1 MKLYNEIM
9 VTNVFSK
16 EFLNLLKSN
25 KEFDVNNVDVDL
37 IELFVAGIV
46 SLREGNL
53 IWVVKENE
61 NLKEKEEK
69 LEFWFEFLGIKDINI
84 NFYKL
89 PFEDPYINNS
99 VDFNSIVYKT
109 KLMSVISRNKRS
121 LIITTLSALNIR
133 TEDRSLFKDFIL
145 ELNVKQKINRNDF
158 KNKLIDMGYCTR
170 DIVDEKGDA
179 AWRGGI
185 IDVFPVDQENPVRI
199 EFEGNQIVSIR
210 IFDDETQ
217 KSIENIESVTLPVSK
232 FFLNYTDIKDFLTKN
247 KKNMVYLTELL
258 VDYKFVFSNINSI
271 KDEFNKLIRNFEK
284 IYNIVYKKD
293 KSIKKTSNIFNFAL
307 KKQNIL
313 CNFSETFD
321 DISSNIEITRFK
333 KSIKELN
340 SEDIDSIKHRIIK
353 KNYRLFVCSKKKEY
367 EVNLKEHFGDFCFLN
382 SYIPFSFENKKTA
395 CFFLCDKNYR
405 FFKKIKQIKSAKSEN
420 LMQEMKIGDYIV
432 HKKHGIG
439 KFIGFKQLNFGK
451 DSAEFLKIEYYNKTY
466 LYVPVYE
473 LNVLSKYIA
482 FEGYIPKIDKM
493 GGNSWQLKQKRAK
506 KSIVSFAK
514 DLLELYAV
522 RKSIKGYS
530 YLRDYEMENQ
540 LEREFKYVET
550 EDQKKAIRDV
560 DNDLGSKN
568 PMDRLICGDVSFGKT
583 EVAVRA
589 SCRVV
594 SNNRQVLLLCPTTI
608 LAFQHFRTFK
618 KRFDHFPVKVA
629 LLSRMVPKKGRKM
642 IKNGLEDGKID
653 IVIGTHALISNVI
666 KFKDLGLYIID
677 EEQRF
682 GVFQKEK
689 LKRDRED
696 IDVLTLSATP
706 IPRTLSFTLAGLQD
720 VSIIQSPPIGR
731 RAIKNYVGYFS
742 KEILISA
749 ILTEIERDGLVYIVY
764 NNIDKIYTFMQG
776 LEKMLPEVSFTVI
789 NARMKT
795 EDIEKN
801 LMDFIY
807 KKYRVLIS
815 TTIIENG
822 IDIPEVNTLIVMEAD
837 KFGLTQLYQLRG
849 RIGRSNK
856 QAYAYFLVKSMN
868 VSDKAKSRL
877 NAIREFAELGSGYK
891 LAEFDLKLRGAGS
904 LLGNKQHGHIEAL
917 GFDYYHELLNKAI
930 KELKGEKGKEKETK
944 VKINFS
950 YSIDPG
956 YIKNN
961 AARINFYKK
970 ILEAKEIEKISEI
983 KRELTD
989 LYGKLPESIEKIFFV
1004 AVIRVIAFKFQF
1016 EEVDIS
1022 LNEIYIRLSPEK
1034 MNEVND
1040 FFYALKVF
1048 NYKKLDKNGFIIY
1061 FKNYIKFIEDLKKSP
1076 IFKQF

>member
-1 MKLYNEIM
+1 MKLYNKIM

-25 KEFDVNNVDVDL
+25 KKFDLNNIDVDL

-46 SLREGNL
+46 LFEKGNL
-53 IWVVKENE
+53 IWIVKENE
-61 NLKEKEEK
+61 NLKEKGEK
-69 LEFWFEFLGIKDINI
+69 LNFWFEFLGFKDINI

-99 VDFNSIVYKT
+99 VDFDSIVYKT
-109 KLMSVISRNKRS
+109 KLMSVIPKNERS

-133 TEDRSLFKDFIL
+133 IENISLFKDFIL
-145 ELNVKQKINRNDF
+145 ELNVKQKINRNNF
-158 KNKLIDMGYCTR
+158 KKKLNDMGYRTR
-170 DIVDEKGDA
+170 DIVDEKGDV
-179 AWRGGI
+179 AWRGSI
-185 IDVFPVDQENPVRI
+185 IDVFPVDMENPIRV

-210 IFDDETQ
+210 VFDDETQ

-232 FFLNYTDIKDFLTKN
+232 FFLNYKDNKDFLN
-247 KKNMVYLTELL
+247 KDQKDMIYLTELL
-258 VDYKFVFSNINSI
+258 EDCKFIFSDINSV
-271 KDEFNKLIRNFEK
+271 KDEFNKLIGNFEK

-293 KSIKKTSNIFNFAL
+293 KSIKKPSKIFNFLL

-313 CNFSETFD
+313 YNLNNTFD

-340 SEDIDSIKHRIIK
+340 SEDIETIKYKILK
-353 KNYRLFVCSKKKEY
+353 ENYKLFVCSKKKEY
-367 EVNLKEHFGDFCFLN
+367 EVNLKEYFGDFCFLN
-382 SYIPFSFENKKTA
+382 SYIPFSFENRKTA
-395 CFFLCDKNYR
+395 CFFLCDRNYM
-405 FFKKIKQIKSAKSEN
+405 FFKKQKQIKGVKYEN
-420 LMQEMKIGDYIV
+420 LIQEIKIGDYIV
-432 HKKHGIG
+432 HKKHGVG

-451 DSAEFLKIEYYNKTY
+451 DSSEFLKIEYYNKVY

-506 KSIVSFAK
+506 KSIVNFAK

-530 YLRDYEMENQ
+530 YLKDYEMENQ
-540 LEREFKYVET
+540 LEHGFIYVET

-560 DNDLGSKN
+560 DIDLRAET

-594 SNNRQVLLLCPTTI
+594 SNNKQVLILCPTTI

-618 KRFDHFPVKVA
+618 KRFDHFPVRIA
-629 LLSRMVPKKGRKM
+629 LLSRMVPKKERIV
-642 IKNGLEDGKID
+642 IKKELEDGRID
-653 IVIGTHALISNVI
+653 IVIGTHALISNEI

-689 LKRDRED
+689 LKKNRED

-749 ILTEIERDGLVYIVY
+749 ILSEIERDGLVYIVY
-764 NNIDKIYTFMQG
+764 NNIDKIYTFMQD
-776 LEKMLPEVSFTVI
+776 LSKILPEVSFTVI
-789 NARMKT
+789 NAKMKT

-822 IDIPEVNTLIVMEAD
+822 IDIPEVNTLVVMEAD

-930 KELKGEKGKEKETK
+930 KELKGEKGKKKETK
-944 VKINFS
+944 IEINFS

-961 AARINFYKK
+961 AARINFYKS
-970 ILEAKEIEKISEI
+970 ILEVKEIKKISEI
-983 KRELTD
+983 KRELID
-989 LYGKLPESIEKIFFV
+989 LYGKLPESIERIFFV
-1004 AVIRVIAFKFQF
+1004 AVIRIIAFKFQF

-1022 LNEIYIRLSPEK
+1022 LDEIYVRLSPEK

-1040 FFYALKVF
+1040 FFYALKGF
-1048 NYKKLDKNGFIIY
+1048 NYKEVDKNAFVIY
-1061 FKNYIKFIEDLKKSP
+1061 FKNYIEFVERLKKVFL
-1076 IFKQF
+1076 FK